1 MQKQFLNSIKQEVI
15 KVLQEAKEWDEFDRN
30 PKGWTQEGLNTF
42 RNKMVKKYGLIGPA
56 WQEQIEFDGFLNTE
70 MIKQA
75 ISFAGNFQKQ
85 FLSPEGQINK
95 MFTDPAKVYRLGQDD
110 MKRLWNA
117 CSFFIYDVP
126 YSHVSKKTLESIVS
140 KFRDA
145 FLEAYSNYRKTSGI
159 KDRTQISNVVFENLL
174 SQMEGK
180 KGYKSA
186 KDFTFDTTTIIAP
199 EEETPFVGTW
209 NENKTSNEYPIFLLE
224 EMTKTEIK
232 DLIKD
237 EIKKNLD
244 KMVRDELEKALKD
257 NKDIKNQIGD
267 LSKEI
272 LKMLYKDLSIH
283 HGYVIDRVRF

>member
-56 WQEQIEFDGFLNTE
+56 WQEQVEFDGFLNTE

-199 EEETPFVGTW
+199 EEEVPFVGTW
-209 NENKTSNEYPIFLLE
+209 NENKQPSLTLLE
-224 EMTKTEIK
+224 EMTKEEVRALVK
-232 DLIKD
+232 S
-237 EIKKNLD
+237 ELD
-244 KMVRDELEKALKD
+244 KLLKKMVEEELEKVLGKA
-257 NKDIKNQIGD
+257 DIKNKIGD
-267 LSKEI
+267 ISKDI
-272 LKMLYKDLSIH
+272 LKKLYKDLSLH
-283 HGYVIDRVRF
+283 HTYVIDRVKL